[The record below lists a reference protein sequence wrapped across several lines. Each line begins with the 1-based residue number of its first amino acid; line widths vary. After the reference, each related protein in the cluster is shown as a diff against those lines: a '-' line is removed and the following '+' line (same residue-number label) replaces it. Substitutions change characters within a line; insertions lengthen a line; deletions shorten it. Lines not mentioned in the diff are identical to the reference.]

1 MRNRDQSD
9 SVGSAGQIHCREA
22 IELAIGFF
30 RDRIGEGVPVK
41 AIWDRTGGQTLPL
54 IGSLPNTWT
63 ARNIFG
69 RLGDFR
75 FTAVGARNI
84 PVDQAGFMY
93 RIDGDDVV
101 IDPDPMVIRGLAK
114 SPIGDSVSSAQT
126 PVGVDPIS
134 ICWSVFSVLSLIW
147 QVMHPKCDLQLGGSV
162 EAEAVLSGDT
172 IIVSFREM
180 PSVRLTVI
188 FEMMLSVTGLE
199 ISTEKVKMLLHGEG
213 MIAGRIKSRE
223 LEVV

>member
-1 MRNRDQSD
+1 MRNRDQSEP
-9 SVGSAGQIHCREA
+9 VGSVGQIHCRAAVES
-22 IELAIGFF
+22 AIGFF
-30 RDRIGEGVPVK
+30 RERIGEGVSVK
-41 AIWDRTGGQTLPL
+41 AIWDRTGGQTIPL
-54 IGSLPNTWT
+54 IGSLPATWT
-63 ARNIFG
+63 AKNIFG

-75 FTAVGARNI
+75 FSASGARSL

-93 RIDGDDVV
+93 RIDGEDVV
-101 IDPDPMVIRGLAK
+101 IDPDPLTIKGLAK
-114 SPIGDSVSSAQT
+114 SPIGDAVSAGQG

-134 ICWSVFSVLSLIW
+134 ICWSVFSVLSLVW
-147 QVMHPKCDLQLGGSV
+147 QVMHPKCDLQIGGSV
-162 EAEAVLSGDT
+162 EAEAVLVGDK
-172 IIVSFREM
+172 ILVSFREM

-188 FEMMLSVTGLE
+188 FEVMLAVTGLE